1 MRFIFVDLDQ
11 WPPRADVV
19 ESIVVVSTYHGTRS
33 VVVTYKPS
41 MLVPRARFPACA
53 LLQVDRFGAAVAS
66 GGALTVVSS
75 STWRDLAHQWPC
87 GVTASTLDP
96 ESSNRGSNPRK
107 AFSFSPRSARPAGR
121 HHGAS
126 LASSLPSSLRPN
138 ENSSNMKIS
147 GIFCACRN
155 QIAQERPDACFQFPL

>member
-107 AFSFSPRSARPAGR
+107 AFVVLWFAACQCRASLSLSLSLTD
-121 HHGAS
+121 AS
-126 LASSLPSSLRPN
+126 LARWRRRLIVRVNACKTSLVLSAC
-138 ENSSNMKIS
+138 
-147 GIFCACRN
+147 IFRV
-155 QIAQERPDACFQFPL
+155 PHTHT

>member
-1 MRFIFVDLDQ
+1 MLRFIFVDLDQ

-107 AFSFSPRSARPAGR
+107 ALSDFAQRCASELARSASKRI
-121 HHGAS
+121 H
-126 LASSLPSSLRPN
+126 SSTVSCDAWP
-138 ENSSNMKIS
+138 
-147 GIFCACRN
+147 
-155 QIAQERPDACFQFPL
+155 IAAVKPEKAALVS

>member
-1 MRFIFVDLDQ
+1 MLRFIFVDLDQ

-107 AFSFSPRSARPAGR
+107 AFVDLWFAACPCR
-121 HHGAS
+121 AS
-126 LASSLPSSLRPN
+126 LSLSLSLSLSR
-138 ENSSNMKIS
+138 MLLLRD
-147 GIFCACRN
+147 G
-155 QIAQERPDACFQFPL
+155 DVV

>member
-1 MRFIFVDLDQ
+1 MSQTWLLQCCVRVYARL
-11 WPPRADVV
+11 VV
-19 ESIVVVSTYHGTRS
+19 ASTYHGTRS

-53 LLQVDRFGAAVAS
+53 VLLAAAILWRLLAAAS
-66 GGALTVVSS
+66 GKRRRLN
-75 STWRDLAHQWPC
+75 HQWPC

-121 HHGAS
+121 HHGGS
-126 LASSLPSSLRPN
+126 LASSLPFTPPLRPN

>member
-1 MRFIFVDLDQ
+1 MRFICVDLDQ

-19 ESIVVVSTYHGTRS
+19 ESIGVVGTYHGTRS

-53 LLQVDRFGAAVAS
+53 LLQADRFQAALAW

-107 AFSFSPRSARPAGR
+107 AFVFLWFAARQCRVSLSLSLSLAR
-121 HHGAS
+121 TDAS
-126 LASSLPSSLRPN
+126 LARWRHHLIVRVSACKTSLVLSAC
-138 ENSSNMKIS
+138 
-147 GIFCACRN
+147 IFRVPHPHTA
-155 QIAQERPDACFQFPL
+155 

>member
-107 AFSFSPRSARPAGR
+107 ALSDFPQRCASKPARSASKKPPPIDRR
-121 HHGAS
+121 LCC
-126 LASSLPSSLRPN
+126 LADGNRQAREGGTLILTDWRR
-138 ENSSNMKIS
+138 K
-147 GIFCACRN
+147 FCYFLKR
-155 QIAQERPDACFQFPL
+155 RTK